1 MLDQVRTFR
10 CPNCN
15 EMISDRMKECAYCA
29 VQLDDAIVA
38 LVAERQE
45 KTNRACSDASF
56 LRTSA
61 MAMFVFLGISFIP
74 LLGLAYYAFLI
85 TFVAVLVMLVR
96 WQVKFGGLITSDED
110 YKLAKRSRTI
120 TLILWLIAIPIGFLV
135 RPLYDLLLAEFL
147 L

>member
-1 MLDQVRTFR
+1 
-10 CPNCN
+10 
-15 EMISDRMKECAYCA
+15 MISDRMKECPYCA
-29 VQLDDAIVA
+29 VQLDAAIVA

-85 TFVAVLVMLVR
+85 TFVAVLVMLIR
-96 WQVKFGGLITSDED
+96 WQVKFGELITNDED

-120 TLILWLIAIPIGFLV
+120 TLILCLIAIPIGLV
-135 RPLYDLLLAEFL
+135 ARPLYDLLLASL
-147 L
+147 LS

>member
-1 MLDQVRTFR
+1 
-10 CPNCN
+10 
-15 EMISDRMKECAYCA
+15 MKECPYCA
-29 VQLDDAIVA
+29 VPLDDAIVA

-74 LLGLAYYAFLI
+74 LLGLAYYAFVI
-85 TFVAVLVMLVR
+85 TFVVVLVMLVR

-110 YKLAKRSRTI
+110 YQLAKRSRSI
-120 TLILWLIAIPIGFLV
+120 TVILWLIAIPIGFLA
-135 RPLYDLLLAEFL
+135 RPLYDLLLASL
-147 L
+147 LS

>member
-15 EMISDRMKECAYCA
+15 EMISDRMKECPYCA

-61 MAMFVFLGISFIP
+61 TAMFVFLGISFIP

-85 TFVAVLVMLVR
+85 TFVAVLVMLIR
-96 WQVKFGGLITSDED
+96 WQVKFGDLVTSDED

-120 TLILWLIAIPIGFLV
+120 TLILWLITIPIGFLA
-135 RPLYDLLLAEFL
+135 RPLFDLLLAEFL
-147 L
+147 

>member
-15 EMISDRMKECAYCA
+15 EMISDRMKECPYCA
-29 VQLDDAIVA
+29 VQLDAAIVA

-85 TFVAVLVMLVR
+85 TFVAVLVMLIR
-96 WQVKFGGLITSDED
+96 WQVKFGELITNDED

-120 TLILWLIAIPIGFLV
+120 TLILWLIAIPIGLV
-135 RPLYDLLLAEFL
+135 ARPLYDLLLASL
-147 L
+147 LS

>member
-1 MLDQVRTFR
+1 
-10 CPNCN
+10 
-15 EMISDRMKECAYCA
+15 MKECPYCA
-29 VQLDDAIVA
+29 VQLDTAIVA

-85 TFVAVLVMLVR
+85 TFVAVLVMLIR
-96 WQVKFGGLITSDED
+96 WQVKFGELITSDED
-110 YKLAKRSRTI
+110 YKLAKRSRSI
-120 TLILWLIAIPIGFLV
+120 TLILWLIAIPIGFLA
-135 RPLYDLLLAEFL
+135 RPLFDLLLARL

>member
-15 EMISDRMKECAYCA
+15 EMISDRMKECPYCK
-29 VQLDDAIVA
+29 VTLDAAIVE

-74 LLGLAYYAFLI
+74 LLGLAYYGFLI
-85 TFVAVLVMLVR
+85 TFVAVLVMLIR
-96 WQVKFGGLITSDED
+96 WQAKFGELITNDED
-110 YKLAKRSRTI
+110 YKLAKRSRNI
-120 TLILWLIAIPIGFLV
+120 TLILWLIAIPVGLV
-135 RPLYDLLLAEFL
+135 ARPLFDLLLAEFL
-147 L
+147 